1 MLSRA
6 SQRNTI
12 SHGNGGEVRYVV
24 TRGQP
29 VRGLL
34 EGCAR
39 MERSV
44 SYGGIVDKIVN
55 TSIGW
60 SSLCMHNPRP
70 NHAS

>member
-1 MLSRA
+1 M
-6 SQRNTI
+6 
-12 SHGNGGEVRYVV
+12 V

-60 SSLCMHNPRP
+60 SSLCMHNPRLSLP
-70 NHAS
+70 QSCVVRAIPLVEDSPL